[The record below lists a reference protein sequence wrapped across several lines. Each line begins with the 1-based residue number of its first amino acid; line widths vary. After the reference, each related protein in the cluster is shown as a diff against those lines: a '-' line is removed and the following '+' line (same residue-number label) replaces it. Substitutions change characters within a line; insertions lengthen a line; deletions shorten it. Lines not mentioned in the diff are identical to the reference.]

1 MASICQQTLVEA
13 APAQVWAA
21 VRDVGAVHR
30 RLVPGY
36 VVDTRLEG
44 DYRILTHSNG
54 SVTRELIIAVDDQ
67 ERRLAYAVVE
77 GRLPLLHHHASM
89 QVFGAGEHR
98 SRLVW
103 ITDVLPNHLANDIRL
118 HVERGAA
125 VMKQTLEEDAGSRSM
140 GCSTAT
146 LPE

>member
-1 MASICQQTLVEA
+1 MASICQQIVIEA
-13 APAQVWAA
+13 AAPQVWAA

-44 DYRILTHSNG
+44 DYRILTHSTG
-54 SVTRELIIAVDDQ
+54 SVTRELIIDVDDQ

-89 QVFGAGEHR
+89 QVFAAGEHR

-103 ITDVLPNHLANDIRL
+103 ITDVLPNDLANDIRL

-125 VMKQTLEEDAGSRSM
+125 VMKQTLEAEAGSSRI
-140 GCSTAT
+140 GCYTAT
-146 LPE
+146 PPE